1 MSAAPQDVEVSA
13 PHLYI
18 LPDLEGSR
26 NYAEKAKLARFG
38 AEGGFV
44 NGQYTL
50 GILCKHGVG
59 VEKDHSAAAKWLR
72 LAAEQGHADAQS
84 ELDQLDGRW
93 HARARF

>member
-1 MSAAPQDVEVSA
+1 MEVSA

-18 LPDLEGSR
+18 LPDLEGSH
-26 NYAEKAKLARFG
+26 NYAEKAKLARFV

-44 NGQYTL
+44 TGQYTL

-59 VEKDHSAAAKWLR
+59 VEKDHGEAAKWLR

-84 ELDQLDGRW
+84 ELDLIN
-93 HARARF
+93 